1 MDLPRI
7 ELGALRLLSACDTTT
22 PQTHLKDYYRIFSY
36 IFIIWEKSDGICF
49 LINKKKKKNYGF
61 AED

>member
-22 PQTHLKDYYRIFSY
+22 PQTHLIHSSFGLNYSFKNRNS
-36 IFIIWEKSDGICF
+36 IIIKSKVKI
-49 LINKKKKKNYGF
+49 KKRKNYGF